1 MHHLRRS
8 SLSLQWDSPR
18 HWSYSI
24 SPLDSDSAP
33 LLKRCEGHLAGSPV
47 SGELLLSGGGASQQA
62 RGGGQVCLMHVFG
75 VSGLTCC
82 FLLVSPALKLL
93 ADHPQLS
100 HKCRLVQPCIRKCR
114 RLKKKITQARARLA
128 SGDLLQPV
136 FRCLPN
142 TKWGLRVPVQSYA
155 GSQAQWFS
163 VSGRHNC
170 LNLSR
175 PFFYL

>member
-75 VSGLTCC
+75 VRGLTCC

-100 HKCRLVQPCIRKCR
+100 HKCRLVQTCIRKCR
-114 RLKKKITQARARLA
+114 RLKKKYYTSTGKAGQRGLA
-128 SGDLLQPV
+128 AACFQVSSQYKVRIESPCAEL
-136 FRCLPN
+136 C
-142 TKWGLRVPVQSYA
+142 RVADTVI
-155 GSQAQWFS
+155 FS
-163 VSGRHNC
+163 IW
-170 LNLSR
+170 
-175 PFFYL
+175 

>member
-1 MHHLRRS
+1 MHHIRRS

-82 FLLVSPALKLL
+82 LLLVSPALKLL

-100 HKCRLVQPCIRKCR
+100 HKCRLVQTCIRKCR
-114 RLKKKITQARARLA
+114 RLKKNLHKHGQGWPAGTCCSLFSGLFPIQSEDWESLCRAM
-128 SGDLLQPV
+128 Q
-136 FRCLPN
+136 
-142 TKWGLRVPVQSYA
+142 
-155 GSQAQWFS
+155 
-163 VSGRHNC
+163 GRRH
-170 LNLSR
+170 SD
-175 PFFYL
+175 FQYLVDTIV